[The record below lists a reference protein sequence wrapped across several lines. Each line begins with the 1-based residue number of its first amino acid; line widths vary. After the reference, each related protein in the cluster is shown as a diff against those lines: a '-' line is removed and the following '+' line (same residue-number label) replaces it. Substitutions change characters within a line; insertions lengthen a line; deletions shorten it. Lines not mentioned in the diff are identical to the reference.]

1 MWKKTFIRSTLI
13 LLVALAGIFVFATTH
28 TSKKPVSREC
38 LKSVKDCCNS
48 NTNKSSSQTDFLIW
62 ESLSRAIAANAQ
74 F

>member
-28 TSKKPVSREC
+28 TTKKPVSRDC
-38 LKSVKDCCNS
+38 LQSDKDCCD
-48 NTNKSSSQTDFLIW
+48 NKNQSDFLIW
-62 ESLSRAIAANAQ
+62 ESLSRAIAANAH

>member
-28 TSKKPVSREC
+28 TAKKPVSREC
-38 LKSVKDCCNS
+38 LPSKTECCNS
-48 NTNKSSSQTDFLIW
+48 NSNQLQSDFIIW

>member
-28 TSKKPVSREC
+28 TAKKPVSG
-38 LKSVKDCCNS
+38 DCIK
-48 NTNKSSSQTDFLIW
+48 TNKSACCTSSQNDFLIW
-62 ESLSRAIAANAQ
+62 ESIIGAIVSNAQ

>member
-28 TSKKPVSREC
+28 TTKKPVSRDC
-38 LKSVKDCCNS
+38 LKSDKDCCNKKNQS
-48 NTNKSSSQTDFLIW
+48 EFLIW

>member
-28 TSKKPVSREC
+28 NTTKKPAGRDC
-38 LKSVKDCCNS
+38 LKSDKECCNKKNQS
-48 NTNKSSSQTDFLIW
+48 DFLIW

>member
-28 TSKKPVSREC
+28 PTKKPVSHDC
-38 LKSVKDCCNS
+38 LKSVKDCCNGNKTQS
-48 NTNKSSSQTDFLIW
+48 NFLIW
-62 ESLSRAIAANAQ
+62 ESLSRAIANAQ

>member
-13 LLVALAGIFVFATTH
+13 VMVALAGIFVFATTH
-28 TSKKPVSREC
+28 TSKKPVNREC
-38 LKSVKDCCNS
+38 SQSDKDCCD
-48 NTNKSSSQTDFLIW
+48 NKNQSDFIIW

>member
-28 TSKKPVSREC
+28 TTKTTKKPVSRDC
-38 LKSVKDCCNS
+38 LKSNKDCCN
-48 NTNKSSSQTDFLIW
+48 NKNQSEFLIW

>member
-28 TSKKPVSREC
+28 TTKKPVSRDC
-38 LKSVKDCCNS
+38 LQSGKDCCHKKNQS
-48 NTNKSSSQTDFLIW
+48 EFLIW

>member
-28 TSKKPVSREC
+28 TSKKPAGPEC
-38 LKSVKDCCNS
+38 SQSEKDCCKTKNQS
-48 NTNKSSSQTDFLIW
+48 EFIIW

-74 F
+74 Y

>member
-28 TSKKPVSREC
+28 TSKKPASRDC
-38 LKSVKDCCNS
+38 LPSEKECCNKS
-48 NTNKSSSQTDFLIW
+48 NKNQSEFLIW
-62 ESLSRAIAANAQ
+62 ESLSRAIAASAH